1 MSEPRF
7 DILFAGETVAGA
19 DRNAVADNLGR
30 LFKATPETVARLMG
44 GGTHVLKR
52 GADADTAR
60 KYESAME
67 RAGARAIL
75 RECPAE
81 PAAPAAAP
89 PRAAAAPSAPSAP
102 SPIIPASA
110 LAAEAT
116 GAPAPAPAPV
126 SEAALS
132 LAPRGADVLAPH
144 ERRTVEAVVVD
155 TRGISLAS
163 VFMAPPGDDRP
174 PPPPAPDTSHISIAA
189 PGADLRAGQHA
200 SAPPPPPDTSSLSLA
215 APGARLGPEDERPPV
230 PVPDLEGIT
239 LAPPG
244 APLEEIR
251 SERKPVNPDI
261 SGLSLAPER
270 R

>member
-1 MSEPRF
+1 MAEPRF
-7 DILFAGETVAGA
+7 DILFAGETVSGA
-19 DRNAVADNLGR
+19 DRDAVADNLGR

-52 GADADTAR
+52 GADAETAR

-81 PAAPAAAP
+81 ATASAP
-89 PRAAAAPSAPSAP
+89 PPPRETPAP
-102 SPIIPASA
+102 PASA
-110 LAAEAT
+110 PAMPARTMTADVPAAT
-116 GAPAPAPAPV
+116 SPAPAPETAF
-126 SEAALS
+126 S

-144 ERRTVEAVVVD
+144 ERRAVEAVVVD

-163 VFMAPPGDDRP
+163 VFMTPPGDDRP

-189 PGADLRAGQHA
+189 PGADLRAGQSP

-244 APLEEIR
+244 TPLEEIR
-251 SERKPVNPDI
+251 PERKPVNPDI